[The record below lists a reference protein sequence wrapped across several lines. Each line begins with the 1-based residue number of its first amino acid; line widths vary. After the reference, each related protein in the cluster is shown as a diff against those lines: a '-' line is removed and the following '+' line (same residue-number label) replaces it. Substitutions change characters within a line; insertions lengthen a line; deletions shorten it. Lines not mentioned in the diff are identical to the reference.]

1 MLEIQA
7 ALIKALDF
15 YQDAERFGY
24 DINFTELEFS
34 KAKRNYERILKRLRE
49 ITLPN
54 PATFKY
60 TTLTIE
66 ELKELLTLLLTKILG
81 PEYKNQFEEYNGLLK
96 EERLTNPFDSAV
108 EVDIEKPIPKVDNIY
123 ISKEKSSIQ
132 VVSTGHE
139 YIHALLAKY
148 DTTEYTRVLSNIHYK
163 ELLSILMEYILCYE
177 LSQILKEDKLIEKHN
192 VIRLSHNQE
201 HAIEHEGTQDLE
213 KMSRR
218 YSFLLPD
225 QLKLYMAYE
234 NHLSFGYITS
244 DIYATQLFK
253 YYQEDPKT
261 ALMYIKGIID
271 GEKSI
276 KELLKHYNIALNN
289 PETFATYNKRLD
301 NIPKI

>member
-1 MLEIQA
+1 MTAYLNSIC
-7 ALIKALDF
+7 
-15 YQDAERFGY
+15 
-24 DINFTELEFS
+24 DIAIL
-34 KAKRNYERILKRLRE
+34 ILKRL
-49 ITLPN
+49 
-54 PATFKY
+54 
-60 TTLTIE
+60 
-66 ELKELLTLLLTKILG
+66 
-81 PEYKNQFEEYNGLLK
+81 
-96 EERLTNPFDSAV
+96 
-108 EVDIEKPIPKVDNIY
+108 VDISEAKLATSSEVY
-123 ISKEKSSIQ
+123 EISFFIFRPLGIF
-132 VVSTGHE
+132 VSF
-139 YIHALLAKY
+139 K
-148 DTTEYTRVLSNIHYK
+148 
-163 ELLSILMEYILCYE
+163 
-177 LSQILKEDKLIEKHN
+177 KLIEKHN